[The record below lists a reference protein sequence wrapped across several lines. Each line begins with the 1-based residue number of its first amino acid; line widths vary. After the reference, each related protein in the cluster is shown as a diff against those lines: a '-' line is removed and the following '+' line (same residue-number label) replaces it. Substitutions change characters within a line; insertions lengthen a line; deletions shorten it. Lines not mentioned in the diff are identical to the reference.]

1 MRMSTHPHSCKLGI
15 QLTPSIDLRNIFF
28 RKWLNN
34 FAKIGDRSRL
44 RFLRTTTW
52 ILSRPVAFVES
63 RLFIN
68 LETSLSQK
76 HIAKFVF
83 HWWGGES
90 GRGWPL
96 SSSAELEAKFITKIF
111 ALSVE
116 NLIWNFPELVESVSF
131 QLCLC
136 IAMVSILQNSCALI
150 ADSSESS
157 KWFCYTAP
165 SDCSNGNRAGLE
177 VGQGWLFGHCF
188 HAWKG
193 RLSEKL
199 YFLKNAVRGAL
210 VLYYLK
216 LSQLASVHCSMKWDI
231 EDSVLFGISFD
242 IDPWVVCG
250 AQGR

>member
-165 SDCSNGNRAGLE
+165 SDCSNGNRE
-177 VGQGWLFGHCF
+177 
-188 HAWKG
+188 
-193 RLSEKL
+193 
-199 YFLKNAVRGAL
+199 L
-210 VLYYLK
+210 VW
-216 LSQLASVHCSMKWDI
+216 KWDRAGYLAI
-231 EDSVLFGISFD
+231 VSMPEKGGCLRSSIFWRMLWEE
-242 IDPWVVCG
+242 PWYCIIWSYHN
-250 AQGR
+250 